1 MKRIGLAGFGFI
13 GRFIY
18 DRLADSKEI
27 KVAAV
32 WNRNPAK
39 IVGVEPD
46 IICPRLE
53 DLGARDLD
61 LVVEAAHPQVVREL
75 WPHLTSGADL
85 MIASMTTLADQDF
98 RRRMQVE
105 AQQRKIKVFLPHGAV
120 LGLDGLRD
128 GRDLLESV
136 SITTTKHPRNLG
148 LTQST
153 SEEPQVMFD
162 GPTQEA
168 CRLFPRNVNVHA
180 VIALAGIGFEATRS
194 KIVADPSIDKMRH
207 RIEVRGRGLS
217 WNLEVESFSAG
228 QVTGSYTPE
237 SLYQSIRGVLLET
250 YDFRIV

>member
-1 MKRIGLAGFGFI
+1 MKRLGLAGFGFI
-13 GRFIY
+13 GRFLY
-18 DRLADSKEI
+18 DRLADSEDI

-32 WNRNPAK
+32 WNRNPEK
-39 IVGVEPD
+39 LSGLEPD

-53 DLGARDLD
+53 ELGARELD
-61 LVVEAAHPQVVREL
+61 LVVEAAHPEVVRAL

-85 MIASMTTLADQDF
+85 MIASMTGLADRDF

-105 AQQRKIKVFLPHGAV
+105 AQERKIKVFLPHGAV

-148 LTQST
+148 LPQDTGT
-153 SEEPQVMFD
+153 EPRILFD
-162 GPTQEA
+162 GPTREA
-168 CRLFPRNVNVHA
+168 CLRFPRNVNVHA
-180 VIALAGIGFEATRS
+180 AIALAGMGFEATRS

-217 WNLEVESFSAG
+217 WNLEIESFSAG

-250 YDFRIV
+250 YDYRIV